1 MADSHDGRPD
11 APLELPKSSRGPVSD
26 SPGVDGGTRRD
37 LLVKG
42 AGAVG
47 ALTLLGASG
56 LAGSATAGRVDRTA
70 ARVRKGGTL
79 VVGADAVGVDF
90 VPPHVFSGRG
100 LSIAKFAIFDS
111 LYDYPNGDL
120 SKPLQPVLA
129 SGPPKV
135 SADGL
140 RYTVPLR
147 KGIKFHDGTRFDAE
161 AVEFNFMRY
170 LDKSH
175 PFYDPNATYLRA
187 PLLTGVVSVRAA
199 GAYSVVFTLS
209 QTVGN
214 FTGSI
219 ANTAWG
225 GIMSPAAVQKAGVA
239 NAGLTPSGTGPFR
252 FVSARKGDAITL
264 ARNDAYFRGAPS
276 LDRLVIREIPDPR
289 TLTASLLSGEVQLST
304 FVARGDV
311 ALFRRNQNFKV
322 SSVPSIVTGYMGLNA
337 AGSGGFTNLR
347 DVRKRLAVCH
357 AVDKQKIINLA
368 LGGLG
373 VRGAGINPPASWGYQ
388 KQFYDF
394 NKYNPNQARDL
405 LKAAGGSPDLLILAQ
420 SSGYWPS
427 MAEIIQSDLNAV
439 GFNAKISS
447 VDSAVFYGTGNQGKQ
462 DVFLGEGSP
471 DTNEPYGLYVT
482 FFGQNNARIGRWG
495 GWWDAAFDR
504 AVKEV
509 STDISRTR
517 SKKRISYIDGFLLKN
532 GIFQT
537 NYYPALVTI
546 ANKRVQGLVPLPV
559 NELACF
565 KAVSFA

>member
-1 MADSHDGRPD
+1 MADTHDSRPET
-11 APLELPKSSRGPVSD
+11 PLDPPANSSPDPVPD
-26 SPGVDGGTRRD
+26 TQGGEGTTRRD

-42 AGAVG
+42 AGTLG
-47 ALTLLGASG
+47 ALTVLGAASG
-56 LAGSATAGRVDRTA
+56 LAESTASAGRSAV
-70 ARVRKGGTL
+70 RVRRGGTL
-79 VVGADAVGVDF
+79 VIGADAVGVDF

-140 RYTVPLR
+140 RYTVQLK
-147 KGIKFHDGTRFDAE
+147 KGIKFHDGTRFDAA

-170 LDKSH
+170 LDKNH
-175 PFYDPNATYLRA
+175 PYYDPNATYLRA
-187 PLLTGVVSVRAA
+187 PLLTGVASVKAVA
-199 GAYSVVFTLS
+199 DYTVVFTLT

-214 FTGSI
+214 LTGTI

-225 GIMSPAAVQKAGVA
+225 GIMSPTAVQAAGVA
-239 NAGLTPSGTGPFR
+239 NAGLSPVGTGPFR

-311 ALFRRNQNFKV
+311 ALFRKNKNFNV
-322 SSVPSIVTGYMGLNA
+322 NAVPSIVTGYMGLNA
-337 AGSGGFTNLR
+337 AGSGGFTNLL
-347 DVRKRLAVCH
+347 DPRKRLAVCH

-373 VRGAGINPPASWGYQ
+373 VRGAGMNPPSSWGYQ
-388 KQFYDF
+388 KHYFDF
-394 NKYNPNQARDL
+394 NKHDPTMARSL
-405 LKAAGGSPDLLILAQ
+405 LRAAGGSPDLVILAQ

-427 MAEIIQSDLNAV
+427 MAEIIQADLNAV
-439 GFNAKISS
+439 GFKATINS

-462 DVFLGEGSP
+462 DIFLGEGSP
-471 DTNEPYGLYVT
+471 DTFQPYGLYVT
-482 FFGQNNARIGRWG
+482 FFGKDNARKGRWG

-504 AVKEV
+504 AVKELT
-509 STDISRTR
+509 TDINQKR
-517 SKKRISYIDGFLLKN
+517 SKTRISYIDGFLLKN

-537 NYYPALVTI
+537 NYYPSLVTI
-546 ANKRVQGLVPLPV
+546 SNKRVRGLVPLSV
-559 NELACF
+559 NEMACF
-565 KAVSFA
+565 KAVSLT